1 MEAIQMGWDF
11 WRIEWPNAALLFALA
26 VTPFFAIL
34 GFGSNAAQHPA
45 TEIVSEPGSLLAM
58 ADKHEQGGLEQSGCE

>member
-1 MEAIQMGWDF
+1 MGWGF

-26 VTPFFAIL
+26 VTPFVAVL

-45 TEIVSEPGSLLAM
+45 TEIVSEPGSLLAV
-58 ADKHEQGGLEQSGCE
+58 ADMHEHGRQQARYE

>member
-1 MEAIQMGWDF
+1 MEAIGMGWDF

-26 VTPFFAIL
+26 VTPCVAIL

-45 TEIVSEPGSLLAM
+45 TEIVSEPGPLLAV
-58 ADKHEQGGLEQSGCE
+58 ADQPEQPREQSRYE